1 MTEPVSMD
9 QVLIKKL
16 TDIILSNIRNE
27 HFGVKDLASEAGI
40 SRITLYRKIK
50 SIKNQDTSQFIR
62 EIRLRRAMELLQQ
75 NAGTVSEIAFMVGF
89 GDPYYFNK
97 CFHEFFGVPPGKI
110 KKEAVLKAVEI
121 IPAVKRKTNGQKRPV
136 WRTLVISL
144 SGILLLA
151 VLFIGYTIIFNNS
164 HSGEANTTMSLKKSI
179 AVLPFK
185 NLTDTLGSQ
194 YFVDAVME
202 DVRDNLGKIHDLSVI
217 SRTSTEQFRENTP
230 STSEIAQKLK
240 VNYLVEGSCQKI
252 GNSFNLSVHLIDAAR
267 DWQIW
272 SHSYQQEI
280 RETRDI
286 FKIQSQVAQAIASEL
301 EANITPEEK
310 VLIEKIPTTSLTAH
324 DFYQRGRDNQINY
337 WTNGNNADL
346 DRAEDLYHKALIFD
360 STYAPAYTGLAK
372 VYWDKHFFLDYMSEN
387 FMDSVLILCN
397 KALAF
402 DNQLADAYTMMG
414 KYYGQK
420 GDIANAIS
428 HIDKALKLNPND
440 WSAYRLKGETDI
452 DPINNIR
459 YLQKAMSL
467 NRGPELPGLLQE
479 IGWVYAC
486 YGFPERAMQ
495 CYQDKL
501 KLDGNLPEYYSS
513 AARDEF
519 WLENFNKSLE
529 LEKKGYA
536 IDSTNT
542 LILEFIALDYQWLGQ
557 FGESLK
563 YFKKWFERLNS
574 TGVLANS
581 YYYKDNYLFN
591 MMHRIGY
598 VYRVNGYKDE
608 AEYYFNEEIKY
619 CNKTIENR
627 REYGR
632 TYSAFYDLAGIYAFR
647 GNKKKA
653 LENLRAYNQV
663 MQTYQWMV
671 MLFKTDPLLQNIRD
685 DPEFRQIVRDIETK
699 YQAEHES
706 VKKWLE
712 EQGQL

>member
-1 MTEPVSMD
+1 MTEPISMD
-9 QVLIKKL
+9 QVLIRKL
-16 TDIILSNIRNE
+16 TDIILANIRNE

-62 EIRLRRAMELLQQ
+62 EIRLRRAMELLHQ

-97 CFHEFFGVPPGKI
+97 CFHEFFGYPPGKI
-110 KKEAVLKAVEI
+110 KKEAVHNSDEI
-121 IPAVKRKTNGQKRPV
+121 TPAQKTETNEQKRPA
-136 WRTLVISL
+136 WRAFVIPL
-144 SGILLLA
+144 SAILLFA

-164 HSGEANTTMSLKKSI
+164 HAGGANPAGRLEKSI

-185 NLTDTLGSQ
+185 NLTEIPGSQ
-194 YFVDAVME
+194 YFIDAVME
-202 DVRDNLGKIHDLSVI
+202 DVRDNLGKIHDLSII
-217 SRTSTEQFRENTP
+217 SRTSTEQFRESAH

-240 VNYLVEGSCQKI
+240 VNYLVEGSCQKY
-252 GNSFNLSVHLIDAAR
+252 GNSFDLDVHLIDAAR
-267 DWQIW
+267 DRQIW

-286 FKIQSQVAQAIASEL
+286 FKIQNQVAQAIASEL

-310 VLIEKIPTTSLTAH
+310 VLIEKMPTTSLTAH
-324 DFYQRGRDNQINY
+324 DFYQRGRDNQIKY
-337 WTNGNNADL
+337 WTNGNNEEL
-346 DRAEDLYHKALIFD
+346 ERAEDLYHKALYYD
-360 STYAPAYTGLAK
+360 STYAPAYIGLAK
-372 VYWDKHFFLDYMSEN
+372 VYWDKHFFQDYMSGN
-387 FMDSVLILCN
+387 FMDSVLILC
-397 KALAF
+397 KRALVL

-420 GDIANAIS
+420 GDIASAIS
-428 HIDKALKLNPND
+428 QIDKALKLNPND
-440 WSAYRLKGETDI
+440 WVAYRLKGETDI
-452 DPINNIR
+452 DPVNNIR
-459 YLQKAMSL
+459 YLHKAISL
-467 NRGPELPGLLQE
+467 NRGLELPALLQE
-479 IGWVYAC
+479 IGWVYST
-486 YGFPERAMQ
+486 YGFPEKAMQ

-501 KLDGNLPEYYSS
+501 KLDGNLPEFYSS

-529 LEKKGYA
+529 LEKRGYEV
-536 IDSTNT
+536 DSTNT

-557 FGESLK
+557 FRESLK

-574 TGVLANS
+574 TGVQATS

-598 VYRVNGYKDE
+598 IYWKNGYKE
-608 AEYYFNEEIKY
+608 KAEYYFNEEIKY
-619 CNKTIENR
+619 CKKTIEHG

-632 TYSAFYDLAGIYAFR
+632 SYNAFYDLAGVYAFR
-647 GNKKKA
+647 GDKKKA
-653 LENLRAYNQV
+653 MENLRAYNQV
-663 MQTYQWMV
+663 RQTYQWMV
-671 MLFKTDPLLQNIRD
+671 MLFKTDPLLQSIRD
-685 DPEFRQIVRDIETK
+685 DPEFKQIVRDIESK
-699 YQAEHES
+699 YLAGHER